1 MDELTVRR
9 AVRDGYGARA
19 DACGSS
25 DCCGP
30 ALVDVDVSLSGEGA
44 SIPKLG
50 VGDTLS
56 VASPQSGEALLD
68 LGSGPG
74 LDVLRASELVG
85 AAGRAIGVDATP
97 EMVFRARESA
107 RARNVGNVE
116 FRLGE
121 IEHLPVETATV
132 DVIVSDCV
140 INLSPDKA
148 RVIREAF
155 RVLKPGGRIVV
166 SDVVADRELPA
177 AVREDPKAWAAC
189 VAGAV
194 READY
199 LEFLRQAGFEDVR
212 TLETRAPVAI
222 GLHSAVVTARKPLS
236 VRIKS

>member
-9 AVRDGYGARA
+9 AVREGYAARA
-19 DACGSS
+19 GSCSTS
-25 DCCGP
+25 DCCGSG
-30 ALVDVDVSLSGEGA
+30 LLDMDVSSIEGGL

-56 VASPQSGEALLD
+56 VAAPQVGETLLD

-85 AAGRAIGVDATP
+85 PGGRAIGVDATP
-97 EMVFRARESA
+97 EMVFRARETA
-107 RARNVGNVE
+107 RARGLGNVE

-121 IEHLPVETATV
+121 IEHLPLDAESV

-148 RVIREAF
+148 QVFRDAF

-166 SDVVADRELPA
+166 SDVVADHELPA
-177 AVREDPKAWAAC
+177 SVRGDPQAWAAC

-199 LEFLRQAGFEDVR
+199 LQFLRQAGFADVR
-212 TLETRAPVAI
+212 TSEARAPFAE
-222 GLHSAVVTARKPLS
+222 GLHSTVVTGRKPAS
-236 VRIKS
+236 RA

>member
-1 MDELTVRR
+1 MDELTVRK
-9 AVRDGYGARA
+9 AVREGYAARA
-19 DACGSS
+19 GSCSTS
-25 DCCGP
+25 DCCGSG
-30 ALVDVDVSLSGEGA
+30 LLDVDVSSIEGGLST
-44 SIPKLG
+44 PKLG

-56 VASPQSGEALLD
+56 VAAPQVGETLLD

-85 AAGRAIGVDATP
+85 PGGRAIGVDATP
-97 EMVFRARESA
+97 EMVFRARETA
-107 RARNVGNVE
+107 RARGLGNVE

-121 IEHLPVETATV
+121 IEHLPLDAESV

-148 RVIREAF
+148 QVFRDAF

-166 SDVVADRELPA
+166 SDVVADHELPA
-177 AVREDPKAWAAC
+177 SVRGDPQAWAAC

-199 LEFLRQAGFEDVR
+199 LQFLRQAGFEDVR
-212 TLETRAPVAI
+212 TSEARAPFAA
-222 GLHSAVVTARKPLS
+222 GLHSAVVTARKPAS
-236 VRIKS
+236 RA